1 MARISS
7 PCPYGHYVGRLLFI
21 NGVITLASTSQLLK
35 TKFQKWSEKILGSL
49 YRQFLVWYMENFGG
63 GWWEWLLKWLSDLY
77 KCVLR
82 EVWEVCGQVVR
93 RWRESVRAGE
103 RRGLIR
109 KVSIKKKVTFQLA
122 CVKKRN
128 LKSEKNS
135 YVLWRTSSLPTPLFS
150 RYSLDFQQVS
160 ICLVSLLV

>member
-82 EVWEVCGQVVR
+82 EV
-93 RWRESVRAGE
+93 
-103 RRGLIR
+103 
-109 KVSIKKKVTFQLA
+109 
-122 CVKKRN
+122 
-128 LKSEKNS
+128 
-135 YVLWRTSSLPTPLFS
+135 
-150 RYSLDFQQVS
+150 
-160 ICLVSLLV
+160 